1 MQIEKQLTDHS
12 LNIKLSG
19 RLDSYTSPELEESLF
34 QDLDSLTDLTFD
46 LTDLAYISSAGLRV
60 LLLAQKAM
68 NKQGTM
74 RVLNPNSDVMDVFEV
89 TGFTDILTVEKT
101 EPVEQGVE
109 E

>member
-1 MQIEKQLTDHS
+1 
-12 LNIKLSG
+12 
-19 RLDSYTSPELEESLF
+19 
-34 QDLDSLTDLTFD
+34 
-46 LTDLAYISSAGLRV
+46 
-60 LLLAQKAM
+60 
-68 NKQGTM
+68 M

>member
-1 MQIEKQLTDHS
+1 
-12 LNIKLSG
+12 
-19 RLDSYTSPELEESLF
+19 
-34 QDLDSLTDLTFD
+34 
-46 LTDLAYISSAGLRV
+46 
-60 LLLAQKAM
+60 M